1 MGLASSEDLSPL
13 WKLCLSKGSRLSPW
27 LLFSGQVER
36 GREGER
42 EGTHHWSC
50 TETWRGHTVMPR
62 THTHTNTKGRAHN
75 HYLKGFA
82 NLPDSQPV
90 WQPVMQ
96 LQTFVMTG

>member
-1 MGLASSEDLSPL
+1 MGFASGEDPSLL
-13 WKLCLSKGSRLSPW
+13 WKLFLSKGSRLSPW
-27 LLFSGQVER
+27 LLFSGQAER
-36 GREGER
+36 GR

-50 TETWRGHTVMPR
+50 TETWRGHRVMPR
-62 THTHTNTKGRAHN
+62 THTHTQGCTHN

-96 LQTFVMTG
+96 FQTFVMTG